1 MPCNH
6 HMQIPSNFILDSVFR
21 KCIPMG
27 QWSMNMGAWGPTSIH
42 PAASLPPHSE
52 LSAAYF
58 PGSRHCW
65 VQALPWVQALL
76 GPGTAGSLHLRHKGI
91 GGLGRVLCLLFQGTL
106 STLVLGVSPCQRSA
120 MLKVKDTMPGQG
132 GCQRRSAFAQR
143 RFVHFALCPTNYV
156 VGLSVSHIWT
166 HLYTIVHRPQVRER

>member
-1 MPCNH
+1 MHSDGTVEHEHGSLGVPC
-6 HMQIPSNFILDSVFR
+6 PSIRQPL
-21 KCIPMG
+21 CL
-27 QWSMNMGAWGPTSIH
+27 PTVSCLQL
-42 PAASLPPHSE
+42 ASLGPGT
-52 LSAAYF
+52 A
-58 PGSRHCW
+58 GSRHCW

-76 GPGTAGSLHLRHKGI
+76 GPGTAGSLHLRHKGV
-91 GGLGRVLCLLFQGTL
+91 GGIRHVLCLLFRGTL